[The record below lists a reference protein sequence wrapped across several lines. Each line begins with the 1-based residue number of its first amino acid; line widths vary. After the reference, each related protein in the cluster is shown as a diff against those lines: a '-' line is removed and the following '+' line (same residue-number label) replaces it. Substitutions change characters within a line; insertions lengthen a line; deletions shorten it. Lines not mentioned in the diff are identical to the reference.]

1 MRARKRFA
9 ALTVAIL
16 TALSGAALAQEYD
29 AQQAKS
35 WMAQFAQALLQF
47 SPINDPAQTLDPA
60 RPGEYLQEYE
70 FGTVQAATS
79 GTPTAAQIEEI
90 DVSTA
95 QVTDARGVRV
105 GMTLNEALGGL
116 SIPQAEGNLAVVS
129 TQETGVGW
137 CWAYLGEDG
146 VYGVEWLTYDLY
158 EPVTEYTLTYVIDG
172 DAVSGIRV
180 KAAASTRAQ
189 AEAGLATAQEIAGR
203 QRREAV
209 LTASGAAMFGADDL
223 TVNGRAVIGAEA
235 YALVQALGE
244 PNEVQTLPAGGGRI
258 LLYDGAAVRLG
269 LDEATGA
276 EVVLGV
282 TATGDIP
289 GPRGLQVGMTA
300 QAAAGLFRCD
310 ADVYASG
317 GALYIEG
324 EAYGEPPF
332 AEMSAE
338 SDGEATIRYLCRMD
352 NGEAARLD
360 VGIRGGGVG
369 YWHLYTGEE
378 AADGE

>member
-1 MRARKRFA
+1 MK
-9 ALTVAIL
+9 
-16 TALSGAALAQEYD
+16 
-29 AQQAKS
+29 
-35 WMAQFAQALLQF
+35 
-47 SPINDPAQTLDPA
+47 
-60 RPGEYLQEYE
+60 

-105 GMTLNEALGGL
+105 GMTLSEALGGL
-116 SIPQAEGNLAVVS
+116 TIPQAEGNLAVVS
-129 TQETGVGW
+129 TQETGIGW
-137 CWAYLGEDG
+137 CWAYLSEDG

-158 EPVTEYTLTYVIDG
+158 EPVTEYTLTYEIDG
-172 DAVSGIRV
+172 DTVSGIRV

-289 GPRGLQVGMTA
+289 GPRGLRVGMTA

-360 VGIRGGGVG
+360 VGLHGGTVG

>member
-1 MRARKRFA
+1 MKFRKGMA
-9 ALTVAIL
+9 ALCAAAML
-16 TALSGAALAQEYD
+16 MGGAARAQEYD
-29 AQQAKS
+29 AQQAES
-35 WMAQFAQALLQF
+35 WMAQFAQALGQL

-70 FGTVQAATS
+70 FGTVQTTTS
-79 GTPTAAQIEEI
+79 GAPTAEEIAQI

-105 GMTLNEALGGL
+105 GMTLGEALGGL
-116 SIPQAEGNLAVVS
+116 SIPQAEGSLAVLS
-129 TQETGVGW
+129 TQEAGIGW
-137 CWAYLGEDG
+137 CWAYLGEG
-146 VYGVEWLTYDLY
+146 EVYGVEWLTYDLD

-172 DAVSGIRV
+172 DTVSGIRV

-209 LTASGAAMFGADDL
+209 LMASGAAMFGADDL
-223 TVNGRAVIGAEA
+223 TVNGSRVIGAEA

-244 PNEVQTLPAGGGRI
+244 PDEVQTLPAGGGRI

-276 EVVLGV
+276 EIVLGV
-282 TATGDIP
+282 TATGSVA
-289 GPRGLQVGMTA
+289 GPRGLTVGMAA
-300 QAAAGLFRCD
+300 QEAAGLFRCD
-310 ADVYASG
+310 TDVYASG
-317 GALYIEG
+317 GVLYMEG
-324 EAYGEPPF
+324 EASGEPPF
-332 AEMSAE
+332 AEMTAE
-338 SDGEATIRYLCRMD
+338 SGGEAAIRYLCRMAD
-352 NGEAARLD
+352 GDDARLD
-360 VGIRGGGVG
+360 VGLRDGIVC

>member
-1 MRARKRFA
+1 M
-9 ALTVAIL
+9 
-16 TALSGAALAQEYD
+16 
-29 AQQAKS
+29 
-35 WMAQFAQALLQF
+35 
-47 SPINDPAQTLDPA
+47 
-60 RPGEYLQEYE
+60 
-70 FGTVQAATS
+70 
-79 GTPTAAQIEEI
+79 
-90 DVSTA
+90 
-95 QVTDARGVRV
+95 
-105 GMTLNEALGGL
+105 
-116 SIPQAEGNLAVVS
+116 
-129 TQETGVGW
+129 
-137 CWAYLGEDG
+137 
-146 VYGVEWLTYDLY
+146 
-158 EPVTEYTLTYVIDG
+158 
-172 DAVSGIRV
+172 
-180 KAAASTRAQ
+180 
-189 AEAGLATAQEIAGR
+189 
-203 QRREAV
+203 
-209 LTASGAAMFGADDL
+209 
-223 TVNGRAVIGAEA
+223 
-235 YALVQALGE
+235 QALGE

-282 TATGDIP
+282 TATGDIR
-289 GPRGLQVGMTA
+289 GPRGLRVGMTA

>member
-1 MRARKRFA
+1 MGTMIQGYRLSEEDFRGERFA
-9 ALTVAIL
+9 DWPCDLKGNNDLLVLSKPEVITAIH
-16 TALSGAALAQEYD
+16 D
-29 AQQAKS
+29 AY
-35 WMAQFAQALLQF
+35 F
-47 SPINDPAQTLDPA
+47 
-60 RPGEYLQEYE
+60 
-70 FGTVQAATS
+70 
-79 GTPTAAQIEEI
+79 
-90 DVSTA
+90 
-95 QVTDARGVRV
+95 
-105 GMTLNEALGGL
+105 
-116 SIPQAEGNLAVVS
+116 
-129 TQETGVGW
+129 
-137 CWAYLGEDG
+137 
-146 VYGVEWLTYDLY
+146 

-172 DAVSGIRV
+172 DTVSGIRV

-203 QRREAV
+203 QKREAV

-223 TVNGRAVIGAEA
+223 TVNGRTVIGAEA
-235 YALVQALGE
+235 YVLVQALGE

-289 GPRGLQVGMTA
+289 GPRGLRVGMTA

>member
-9 ALTVAIL
+9 ALTAAIL

-105 GMTLNEALGGL
+105 GMTLSEALGGL

-172 DAVSGIRV
+172 DTVSGIRV

-203 QRREAV
+203 QKREAV

-235 YALVQALGE
+235 YVLVQALGE

-289 GPRGLQVGMTA
+289 GSAR
-300 QAAAGLFRCD
+300 AAGRYDGAGGRGAFPMRRGRVCIRR
-310 ADVYASG
+310 
-317 GALYIEG
+317 GALYRRRG
-324 EAYGEPPF
+324 LRRA
-332 AEMSAE
+332 AV
-338 SDGEATIRYLCRMD
+338 CRNERGKRRRGD
-352 NGEAARLD
+352 DPLPLPNGKRRGRAAGRGHSRRGRRLLAF
-360 VGIRGGGVG
+360 VHGRGGGRR
-369 YWHLYTGEE
+369 
-378 AADGE
+378 

>member
-1 MRARKRFA
+1 MKFCKTMAALCA
-9 ALTVAIL
+9 ALTL
-16 TALSGAALAQEYD
+16 TAGAALAQEYD
-29 AQQAKS
+29 AQQARS
-35 WMAQFAQALLQF
+35 WMAQFAQALGPL

-70 FGTVQAATS
+70 FGTVQATTTAA
-79 GTPTAAQIEEI
+79 PTAEQIEEI

-105 GMTLNEALGGL
+105 GMSLGEALGGL
-116 SIPQAEGNLAVVS
+116 SIPQAEGNLAVLS
-129 TQETGVGW
+129 TQETGIGW
-137 CWAYLGEDG
+137 CWAYLGEG
-146 VYGVEWLTYDLY
+146 EVYGVEWLTYDLT

-172 DAVSGIRV
+172 DTVSGIRV
-180 KAAASTRAQ
+180 KAAASTQAQ

-203 QRREAV
+203 QQRAAV
-209 LTASGAAMFGADDL
+209 LTASDAAMLGEDDL
-223 TVNGRAVIGAEA
+223 TVNGSRALGAEA

-258 LLYDGAAVRLG
+258 LLYDGAAVQLG
-269 LDEATGA
+269 LNEATGE

-282 TATGDIP
+282 TATGSMA
-289 GPRGLQVGMTA
+289 GPRGLAVGMAA
-300 QAAAGLFRCD
+300 QEAAGRFRCD

-317 GALYIEG
+317 GVLYMEG

-332 AEMSAE
+332 AEMTAE
-338 SDGEATIRYLCRMD
+338 SGGEAAIRYVCRMAD
-352 NGEAARLD
+352 GGAARLD
-360 VGIRGGGVG
+360 VGIRDGVVS
-369 YWHLYTGEE
+369 YWHLYIGEE

>member
-9 ALTVAIL
+9 ALTAAIL

-209 LTASGAAMFGADDL
+209 LTASGAAVFGADDL

-235 YALVQALGE
+235 YVLVQALGE

-258 LLYDGAAVRLG
+258 LLYD
-269 LDEATGA
+269 
-276 EVVLGV
+276 GV

-360 VGIRGGGVG
+360 VGLHGGIVG

>member
-1 MRARKRFA
+1 MKFRKGMA
-9 ALTVAIL
+9 ALCAAAML
-16 TALSGAALAQEYD
+16 MGGAARAQEYD
-29 AQQAKS
+29 AQQAES
-35 WMAQFAQALLQF
+35 WMAQFAQALGQL

-70 FGTVQAATS
+70 FGTVQTTTS
-79 GTPTAAQIEEI
+79 GAPTAEEIAQI

-105 GMTLNEALGGL
+105 GMTLGEALGGL
-116 SIPQAEGNLAVVS
+116 SIPQAEGSLAVLS
-129 TQETGVGW
+129 TQEAGIGW
-137 CWAYLGEDG
+137 CWAYLGEG
-146 VYGVEWLTYDLY
+146 EVYGVEWLTYDLN

-172 DAVSGIRV
+172 DTVSGIRV

-209 LTASGAAMFGADDL
+209 LMASGAAMFGADDL
-223 TVNGRAVIGAEA
+223 TVNGSRVIGAEA

-244 PNEVQTLPAGGGRI
+244 PDEVQTLPAGGGRI

-276 EVVLGV
+276 EIVLGV
-282 TATGDIP
+282 TATGSVA
-289 GPRGLQVGMTA
+289 GPRGLTVGMAA
-300 QAAAGLFRCD
+300 QEAAGLFRCD
-310 ADVYASG
+310 TDVYASG
-317 GALYIEG
+317 GVLYMEG
-324 EAYGEPPF
+324 EASGEPPF
-332 AEMSAE
+332 AEMTAE
-338 SDGEATIRYLCRMD
+338 SGGEAAIRYLCRMAD
-352 NGEAARLD
+352 GDDARLD
-360 VGIRGGGVG
+360 VGLRDGIVC

>member
-1 MRARKRFA
+1 MKFLKRMA
-9 ALTVAIL
+9 AFCAAAMLTG
-16 TALSGAALAQEYD
+16 SAALAQEYD

-35 WMAQFAQALLQF
+35 WMEQFAQALSQLA
-47 SPINDPAQTLDPA
+47 PVNDPAQTLDPA

-79 GTPTAAQIEEI
+79 GKPTAAQIEEI

-95 QVTDARGVRV
+95 QVTDARGIRV
-105 GMTLNEALGGL
+105 GMTLNEALNGL
-116 SIPQAEGNLAVVS
+116 SIPQTEANLAVLT
-129 TQETGVGW
+129 TQEAGVGW
-137 CWAYLGEDG
+137 CWAYLGEGG
-146 VYGVEWLTYDLY
+146 VYGVEWLTYDLT

-172 DAVSGIRV
+172 DTVSGIRV

-189 AEAGLATAQEIAGR
+189 AEAGLATAQEIADK
-203 QRREAV
+203 QRSTAV
-209 LTASGAAMFGADDL
+209 LTASDAAIFGEEDL
-223 TVNGRAVIGAEA
+223 TVNESRVLGAEA

-258 LLYDGAAVRLG
+258 LLYDGAAVQLG

-282 TATGDIP
+282 TATGGGLT
-289 GPRGLQVGMTA
+289 GPRGLAVGMTA
-300 QAAAGLFRCD
+300 ADAAGRFRCD

-317 GALYIEG
+317 GVVYMEG

-332 AEMSAE
+332 AEMTAVQK
-338 SDGEATIRYLCRMD
+338 DEAAIRYLCRMAG
-352 NGEAARLD
+352 GEDARLD
-360 VGIRGGGVG
+360 VGIQNGYVN
-369 YWHLYTGEE
+369 YWHLYIGGE
-378 AADGE
+378 AADSE

>member
-9 ALTVAIL
+9 ALTAAIL

-29 AQQAKS
+29 AQQARS

-79 GTPTAAQIEEI
+79 GTPTAEQIEEI

-172 DAVSGIRV
+172 DTVSGIRV

-209 LTASGAAMFGADDL
+209 
-223 TVNGRAVIGAEA
+223 
-235 YALVQALGE
+235 
-244 PNEVQTLPAGGGRI
+244 
-258 LLYDGAAVRLG
+258 
-269 LDEATGA
+269 
-276 EVVLGV
+276 
-282 TATGDIP
+282 
-289 GPRGLQVGMTA
+289 
-300 QAAAGLFRCD
+300 
-310 ADVYASG
+310 
-317 GALYIEG
+317 
-324 EAYGEPPF
+324 
-332 AEMSAE
+332 
-338 SDGEATIRYLCRMD
+338 
-352 NGEAARLD
+352 
-360 VGIRGGGVG
+360 
-369 YWHLYTGEE
+369 
-378 AADGE
+378 

>member
-9 ALTVAIL
+9 ALTAALL

-47 SPINDPAQTLDPA
+47 SPVNDPAQTLDPA

-116 SIPQAEGNLAVVS
+116 SIPQA
-129 TQETGVGW
+129 
-137 CWAYLGEDG
+137 
-146 VYGVEWLTYDLY
+146 
-158 EPVTEYTLTYVIDG
+158 
-172 DAVSGIRV
+172 
-180 KAAASTRAQ
+180 
-189 AEAGLATAQEIAGR
+189 
-203 QRREAV
+203 
-209 LTASGAAMFGADDL
+209 
-223 TVNGRAVIGAEA
+223 
-235 YALVQALGE
+235 
-244 PNEVQTLPAGGGRI
+244 
-258 LLYDGAAVRLG
+258 
-269 LDEATGA
+269 
-276 EVVLGV
+276 
-282 TATGDIP
+282 
-289 GPRGLQVGMTA
+289 
-300 QAAAGLFRCD
+300 AAGLFRCD

-317 GALYIEG
+317 GALYMEG

-338 SDGEATIRYLCRMD
+338 SDGEATIRYLCRME

-360 VGIRGGGVG
+360 VGLRGGVVG

>member
-1 MRARKRFA
+1 M
-9 ALTVAIL
+9 LTG
-16 TALSGAALAQEYD
+16 SAALAQEYD
-29 AQQAKS
+29 AQRAKS
-35 WMAQFAQALLQF
+35 WMEQFAQALDRLA
-47 SPINDPAQTLDPA
+47 PINDPAQTLDPA

-105 GMTLNEALGGL
+105 GMTLSEALGGL

-137 CWAYLGEDG
+137 CWAYLGEGG
-146 VYGVEWLTYDLY
+146 VYGVEWLTYDLD

-172 DAVSGIRV
+172 DTVSGIRV

-203 QRREAV
+203 QKREAV

-289 GPRGLQVGMTA
+289 GPRGLRVGMTA
-300 QAAAGLFRCD
+300 QAAAGFFQCN

-317 GALYIEG
+317 GALYMEG

-338 SDGEATIRYLCRMD
+338 SDGEATIRYLCRME

-360 VGIRGGGVG
+360 VGIRGGVVG

>member
-9 ALTVAIL
+9 ALTAAIL
-16 TALSGAALAQEYD
+16 TALSSAALAQEYD

-95 QVTDARGVRV
+95 QVTDVRGVRV
-105 GMTLNEALGGL
+105 GMTLSEALGGL
-116 SIPQAEGNLAVVS
+116 TIPQAEGNLAVVS

-137 CWAYLGEDG
+137 CWAYLGEGG

-203 QRREAV
+203 QKREAV
-209 LTASGAAMFGADDL
+209 LTASGAAVFG
-223 TVNGRAVIGAEA
+223 VFR
-235 YALVQALGE
+235 
-244 PNEVQTLPAGGGRI
+244 
-258 LLYDGAAVRLG
+258 
-269 LDEATGA
+269 DEAAART
-276 EVVLGV
+276 
-282 TATGDIP
+282 
-289 GPRGLQVGMTA
+289 
-300 QAAAGLFRCD
+300 AAAAAKRQWPQ
-310 ADVYASG
+310 VYVAKPDRG
-317 GALYIEG
+317 GARV
-324 EAYGEPPF
+324 
-332 AEMSAE
+332 
-338 SDGEATIRYLCRMD
+338 IR
-352 NGEAARLD
+352 
-360 VGIRGGGVG
+360 
-369 YWHLYTGEE
+369 
-378 AADGE
+378 